1 MRRLRRE
8 GGRDHRERSKASEG
22 GTRWGHRR
30 NGTRSAIAIGT
41 CICRIA
47 HDFESRFQAPH
58 SPSILL
64 TSPHLITHL
73 TQLVTSLH
81 TYLHTTAAP
90 RPGCIASHHHNKRL
104 PGRHAYI
111 AVVSLVC
118 PNLWAERGCLPRAL
132 PCVLCSYHLTLSL
145 PTPYPIRSLPTQ
157 HTHIHDSSS
166 VVASTASFATLRPG
180 RFGFDLRRSARRWP
194 CLSASATPLPLAPAA
209 TRCL

>member
-1 MRRLRRE
+1 MAKRYMRRLREGEGLRE
-8 GGRDHRERSKASEG
+8 GGIEGSKAKWGSTALLG
-22 GTRWGHRR
+22 GTRWGHHR

-47 HDFESRFQAPH
+47 HDFESRFRVPH
-58 SPSILL
+58 SPSISL

-132 PCVLCSYHLTLSL
+132 PCVSPAPTTSLTLPL
-145 PTPYPIRSLPTQ
+145 PTPY
-157 HTHIHDSSS
+157 SSPLAAHS
-166 VVASTASFATLRPG
+166 AHARPRLVV
-180 RFGFDLRRSARRWP
+180 
-194 CLSASATPLPLAPAA
+194 LSSPRPLPLPRCAPAIW
-209 TRCL
+209 L

>member
-1 MRRLRRE
+1 MAKRYMRRLREGEGLRE
-8 GGRDHRERSKASEG
+8 GGIEGSKAKWGSTALLG
-22 GTRWGHRR
+22 GTRWGHHR

-47 HDFESRFQAPH
+47 HDFESRFRVPH
-58 SPSILL
+58 SPSISL

-132 PCVLCSYHLTLSL
+132 PCVSPAPTTSLTTLPL
-145 PTPYPIRSLPTQ
+145 PTPY
-157 HTHIHDSSS
+157 SSRCPFS
-166 VVASTASFATLRPG
+166 TRTSATRRPVVASTASLATLRPG
-180 RFGFDLRRSARRWP
+180 DLA
-194 CLSASATPLPLAPAA
+194 LI
-209 TRCL
+209 